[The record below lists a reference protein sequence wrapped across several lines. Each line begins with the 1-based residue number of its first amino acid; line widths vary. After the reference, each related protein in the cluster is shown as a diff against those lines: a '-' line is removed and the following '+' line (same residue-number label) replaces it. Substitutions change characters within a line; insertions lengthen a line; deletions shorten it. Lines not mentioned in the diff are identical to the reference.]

1 MGSMPRRPG
10 IDSGSLLSA
19 AVAIADEQ
27 GAEEIT
33 ISSVAQRLGI
43 RPPSLYNHVSGLAE
57 LRSMVA
63 VHALNRLNESI
74 EKATEGT
81 AGEEAVRAFA
91 DAYLRYAREHPG
103 LYEMIQLAPG
113 TEDRRMEEASQR
125 LVASIVALLE
135 PYSLSE
141 EEAIH
146 TVRGL
151 RSLIHGFA
159 TLERQGGFG
168 MPVDVQSSLTFNL
181 QLFLCGLQ
189 RRSG

>member
-1 MGSMPRRPG
+1 MPRRPG
-10 IDSGSLLSA
+10 IDSGMLLLA

-57 LRSMVA
+57 LRGMVA
-63 VHALNRLNESI
+63 IHALTRLNESI
-74 EKATEGT
+74 EKATEGK

-91 DAYLRYAREHPG
+91 EAYLRYAREHPG

-125 LVASIVALLE
+125 LVASIVSLLE
-135 PYSLSE
+135 HYSLTE

-159 TLERQGGFG
+159 TLERRGGFG
-168 MPVDVQSSLTFNL
+168 MPVDVQSSLAFNL
-181 QLFLCGLQ
+181 QLFLRGLQ